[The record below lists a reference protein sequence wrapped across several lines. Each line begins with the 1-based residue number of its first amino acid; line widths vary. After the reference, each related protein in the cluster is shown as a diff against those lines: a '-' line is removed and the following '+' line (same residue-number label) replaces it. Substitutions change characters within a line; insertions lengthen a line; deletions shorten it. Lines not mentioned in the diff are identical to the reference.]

1 MKEREY
7 QGNDTFKARLKCL
20 ANLSRSD
27 DECKPI
33 AKSLLKFY
41 RTHGYLTDKQRVLVN
56 QLSEKKKAK
65 FSTRKARFFVYAI
78 TDEKRVKIGISKDV
92 KKRLTQLQ
100 TSTPRKLRV
109 VDFID
114 VGANKNNAWGKER
127 RAHMFFSKFRIS
139 GEWFD
144 VSPDLFWGG
153 LLDRVLSR
161 DVSTLDDHL
170 SGTLRG
176 KQ

>member
-41 RTHGYLTDKQRVLVN
+41 RTHGYLTDKQRVLVT

-65 FSTRKARFFVYAI
+65 FSTRKPRFFVYSI

-92 KKRLTQLQ
+92 KKRLSQLQ
-100 TSTPRKLRV
+100 TATPRKLRV
-109 VDFID
+109 VDFVD

-127 RAHMFFSKFRIS
+127 RAHTFFSDFRVG

-144 VSPDLFWGG
+144 LSPDVFSGG
-153 LLDRVLSR
+153 LLNKVLGR
-161 DVSTLDDHL
+161 EVTHLADHLADVS
-170 SGTLRG
+170 GG
-176 KQ
+176 E